1 MPTKKQIYEIVALNL
16 SGGVPQR
23 ASKFS
28 DPRPIYAVM
37 DTVRDDLV
45 KKDIF
50 PMLWENKFL
59 SSSYVFT
66 YEDVAVGYNSAQA
79 QYFARFPVKLLSLPD
94 NKQVQRVAPM
104 QDLSSQF
111 VYTTSNTSWLFK
123 NNEAAGLQ
131 NNKSYYVERDMVV
144 LPNINPNMTRILL
157 ELVPAGESITE
168 GDFYISNEL
177 MQPLIAATMQLL
189 SPMMKPEDKS
199 NNDVSG

>member
-66 YEDVAVGYNSAQA
+66 YEDVAVAYNSAQA
-79 QYFARFPVKLLSLPD
+79 HYFARFPVKVLSLPD